1 MHCIDGSDSNLFGT
15 FHYLLERE
23 YCLKTLKRYFTDYV
37 TLKDV
42 TEDVEQK
49 VRPLA
54 TSCNQR
60 DHRKLIAVE
69 RGLGAGGRK
78 CDKQ

>member
-1 MHCIDGSDSNLFGT
+1 MHCIDRSDSNLFGT
-15 FHYLLERE
+15 FQCLLERE

-42 TEDVEQK
+42 TEDVGQK

-54 TSCNQR
+54 SSCNLFLR
-60 DHRKLIAVE
+60 FYLCLLLLATSRS
-69 RGLGAGGRK
+69 RR
-78 CDKQ
+78 